1 VILHRGDE
9 LEGQASYRR
18 QVEESGVIEVRYR
31 TVVEAILG
39 EEQVRGVRVRDQAND
54 AVEELEVGAVFP
66 FVGLSPS
73 TERFREHVA
82 VDADGAV
89 LTDDVLRTTAVGVLA
104 AGIVRSGAA
113 ARAAAVAGEGA
124 AAAIAATAFLEDG
137 SWRLE
142 PSPAAAHSD

>member
-1 VILHRGDE
+1 
-9 LEGQASYRR
+9 
-18 QVEESGVIEVRYR
+18 
-31 TVVEAILG
+31 
-39 EEQVRGVRVRDQAND
+39 
-54 AVEELEVGAVFP
+54 VFP